1 MSYNFKSHWDGS
13 VSEFIIVLRGELLP
27 LEEFLQRF
35 YLNSDSIR
43 VLFSMSLKFGAV
55 EFCSETILTISNVQF
70 FPCLFELNTSEKV
83 KGRRAVE
90 PALFT
95 LISHLQAWHILKMKP
110 IRFPKIYRL
119 NNYDDIKIVYLD
131 SYQVFHC

>member
-1 MSYNFKSHWDGS
+1 
-13 VSEFIIVLRGELLP
+13 
-27 LEEFLQRF
+27 
-35 YLNSDSIR
+35 
-43 VLFSMSLKFGAV
+43 MSLKFGAV

-95 LISHLQAWHILKMKP
+95 LISHLQARHILKMKP